1 MPRATLQEQE
11 DDQMWWKEL
20 TAPAP
25 WTSAFNAVDD

>member
-1 MPRATLQEQE
+1 MPRATLQEE

-25 WTSAFNAVDD
+25 WTSAFKAVDG